1 MVSSL
6 LVIVCTGN
14 EAACMLN
21 LFNHSVSPAGVHTQT
36 TIAAALAAVK
46 AAGGSS
52 NLSAQAAVLNSVSG
66 SLNDGIAA
74 AADLSAKVNELSAPS
89 ADLAGQCVFAGK
101 AIKSQM
107 AVLRKACD
115 AVERVA
121 PSSAWSLPTYH
132 DMLFHQD

>member
-1 MVSSL
+1 MAPHV
-6 LVIVCTGN
+6 VWVRTGN

-21 LFNHSVSPAGVHTQT
+21 MFNHSVSPAGVHTQT
-36 TIAAALAAVK
+36 TLAAALAAVK
-46 AAGGSS
+46 AAGSAT
-52 NLSAQAAVLNSVSG
+52 NVSAQSAVLDSVSG
-66 SLNDGIAA
+66 SLNEGIAA
-74 AADLSAKVNELSAPS
+74 AAELSAKVNELAGSS

-101 AIKSQM
+101 AVKSQM

-121 PSSAWSLPTYH
+121 PSSVWSLPTYH